1 MMKKI
6 YRLLWVSAVA
16 GSLAGCGSLEWDGS
30 SIFGNPLK
38 GGGGSA
44 ASSAPQAYA
53 PLPPAT
59 ADTKYAVV
67 KYGESLSQVAMRY
80 GVDANALAAANNI
93 SPFAELT
100 QGQYLRLPA
109 GAAELAQQATDE
121 AGEQA
126 QEELQTVKEQARSQ
140 ASSVS
145 SSASTAANTVT
156 QQPKKKKGYVW
167 PTQGQVTSNYSSSSS
182 GVTISAPRSAPVVAA
197 KEGTVV
203 HSGNVSGYGNTIIL
217 KHPDGMV
224 SVYGYND
231 SLLVKKGDTVG
242 KGQVISRVGSSGS
255 ATSPSLRFELRQGK
269 TPVNPND
276 YLGQ

>member
-1 MMKKI
+1 MKQI
-6 YRLLWVSAVA
+6 YQLLWASLGTVL
-16 GSLAGCGSLEWDGS
+16 LAGCGSLEWDGS
-30 SIFGNPLK
+30 NSLFGNPFSQPAAT
-38 GGGGSA
+38 SA
-44 ASSAPQAYA
+44 QPQAYA
-53 PLPPAT
+53 PLPAAT

-67 KYGESLSQVAMRY
+67 NYGENVSQVAARY

-93 SPFAELT
+93 SPFAQLT

-109 GAAELAQQATDE
+109 GAVVAEGAEE
-121 AGEQA
+121 AKETTTQG
-126 QEELQTVKEQARSQ
+126 LQTVKEKATNPVQKTTAQ
-140 ASSVS
+140 T
-145 SSASTAANTVT
+145 STATKTTAR
-156 QQPKKKKGYVW
+156 KGYAW
-167 PTQGQVTSNYSSSSS
+167 PTQGQVTSNYSTSSS
-182 GVTISAPRSAPVVAA
+182 GITISAPRSAPVVAA

-255 ATSPSLRFELRQGK
+255 ATSPSLRFELRKGK
-269 TPVNPND
+269 TPFNPND

>member
-1 MMKKI
+1 MRQT
-6 YRLLWVSAVA
+6 YQLLWA
-16 GSLAGCGSLEWDGS
+16 SLATVLLASCGSLEFDGS
-30 SIFGNPLK
+30 SIFGNPF
-38 GGGGSA
+38 S
-44 ASSAPQAYA
+44 SSAPSSSSQPQAYA

-67 KYGESLSQVAMRY
+67 NYGENISQVAARY
-80 GVDANALAAANNI
+80 GVDSNALAAANNM

-109 GAAELAQQATDE
+109 NAVITDASE
-121 AGEQA
+121 TIETGKETVTQ
-126 QEELQTVKEQARSQ
+126 ELQTVKERATVASQ
-140 ASSVS
+140 PVAKPPAQQQVKT
-145 SSASTAANTVT
+145 TA
-156 QQPKKKKGYVW
+156 KKGYAW

-182 GVTISAPRSAPVVAA
+182 GITISAPRSAPVVAA

-255 ATSPSLRFELRQGK
+255 ATSPSLRFELRKGK
-269 TPVNPND
+269 TPVNPNE